1 MERRRTLGSEVEDE
15 VKEWKILLDKT
26 VEDNSITQYL
36 IDAQGCTEFYVSIF
50 FANDADITNSCNGCI
65 SINTENAW
73 GSFENRVT
81 GNIQNIAYNA
91 NGNNNKCYIFRFE
104 IVDRY
109 VIPMFSMVSGNTG
122 ASSTQ
127 VAPSGAASLALTKE
141 NDTLQF
147 NKVVEESAKNIAI
160 GSYTK
165 YFGVGSKI
173 FVMGR

>member
-1 MERRRTLGSEVEDE
+1 MERRRTLGSEVAEMG
-15 VKEWKILLDKT
+15 KEWKILLDKT

-50 FANDADITNSCNGCI
+50 FANDADITNVYNGCI
-65 SINTENAW
+65 SINTKTAW
-73 GSFENRVT
+73 GSYENRVT
-81 GNIQNIAYNA
+81 DNIRNIAYNA

-122 ASSTQ
+122 ASSAQ
-127 VAPSGAASLALTKE
+127 VSPSGATPLALAKE

-147 NKVVEESAKNIAI
+147 KKVVESVKNIAI

-165 YFGVGSKI
+165 YFGVGSKV

>member
-1 MERRRTLGSEVEDE
+1 MERRRALGSVVAEMG
-15 VKEWKILLDKT
+15 KEWKILLDKA

-36 IDAQGCTEFYVSIF
+36 INAQGCTEFYVSIF
-50 FANDADITNSCNGCI
+50 FANDADITNTCNGCI

-81 GNIQNIAYNA
+81 GNIQNLAYNA

-109 VIPMFSMVSGNTG
+109 VIPMFSMASGNTG

-127 VAPSGAASLALTKE
+127 VSPSNATPLALAKE
-141 NDTLQF
+141 NGALQF
-147 NKVVEESAKNIAI
+147 IKVVESVKNIAI
-160 GSYTK
+160 GSYAK

>member
-1 MERRRTLGSEVEDE
+1 MERRRTLGSEVAEMG
-15 VKEWKILLDKT
+15 KEWKILLDKT

-36 IDAQGCTEFYVSIF
+36 INAQGCTEFYVSIF
-50 FANDADITNSCNGCI
+50 FTNDADITNICNGCI
-65 SINTENAW
+65 SINTEKAW

-91 NGNNNKCYIFRFE
+91 NGNNNKCYIFKFE

-122 ASSTQ
+122 ASSAQ
-127 VAPSGAASLALTKE
+127 VSPTNATPLALAKE
-141 NDTLQF
+141 NGALQF
-147 NKVVEESAKNIAI
+147 IKVVESVKNIAI
-160 GSYTK
+160 GSYAK